1 MKEGLKDLLKLIIV
15 CAVLCTFVYIYPVE
29 DPAEKRDMYYGVVGG
44 GMTAFL
50 VFFVIKGIKNSM
62 KNKKK

>member
-1 MKEGLKDLLKLIIV
+1 MKDGLKDLLKLVIV
-15 CAVLCTFVYIYPVE
+15 CAVLCVFVYIYPVE
-29 DPAEKRDMYYGVVGG
+29 NPTDKRDMYYGVVGG

-50 VFFVIKGIKNSM
+50 VFFIIKSIKSTI